1 MVNGSNVEEGKNNGA
16 AIIPNLDSISEFR
29 IITNNFDAEYGNYS
43 GGQINVVTKSGTNQ
57 FHGSGFEFLRNTVLD
72 AKNYYSLP
80 TDKTPVF
87 QQNQFGGHI
96 RRTDQERQDFLLRRL
111 SGHSTESGAN
121 GRMRRCRRLANFA
134 GNFSR
139 FGEFAHGCSSMGQSV
154 GQPFFRRRLGYTVT
168 DQEPYYTPGCTT
180 NANCVFPNAVIPQNA
195 WSPVAVNMLKLG
207 LIPQPNAPNN
217 FFEILLLRAETERQ
231 QGWSSY

>member
-87 QQNQFGGHI
+87 QQNQFGGTFGGPI
-96 RRTDQERQDFLLRRL
+96 KKDKTFFFVDYQGTRQNQAPTAECADAVACELYWQLL
-111 SGHSTESGAN
+111 
-121 GRMRRCRRLANFA
+121 
-134 GNFSR
+134 R
-139 FGEFAHGCSSMGQSV
+139 FGEFAHGGRAMGH
-154 GQPFFRRRLGYTVT
+154 FCR
-168 DQEPYYTPGCTT
+168 
-180 NANCVFPNAVIPQNA
+180 
-195 WSPVAVNMLKLG
+195 
-207 LIPQPNAPNN
+207 QPNPFRN
-217 FFEILLLRAETERQ
+217 RH
-231 QGWSSY
+231 

>member
-111 SGHSTESGAN
+111 SGHSPEPGAN
-121 GRMRRCRRLANFA
+121 RRMRRCPRLANFA
-134 GNFSR
+134 GNFSDS
-139 FGEFAHGCSSMGQSV
+139 ASSLTGVVNGPAFWASILS
-154 GQPFFRRRLGYTVT
+154 QPTRLYGYRPRTLLHAGLHQQCAIACFRMPSSPR
-168 DQEPYYTPGCTT
+168 TPG
-180 NANCVFPNAVIPQNA
+180 PLWP
-195 WSPVAVNMLKLG
+195 
-207 LIPQPNAPNN
+207 
-217 FFEILLLRAETERQ
+217 
-231 QGWSSY
+231 